1 MKYSLT
7 FSAQSLCLFTMQPKI
22 TQSYSFI
29 TKPTKEQID
38 KLKREFALKNNVELD
53 MIQIN
58 LKAET

>member
-7 FSAQSLCLFTMQPKI
+7 FSVQSLCLFTMQPKI

-38 KLKREFALKNNVELD
+38 RLKREFALKNNVELD